1 MQTLRVEVR
10 EQSKGPGVQFSIPM
24 PPVGKPIPQA
34 IVIAKQRYVFQTV
47 LPSGTILYLLA
58 FGGTAP
64 PNTLTIDASRTPLRR
79 TEGAENW
86 RHKPL

>member
-34 IVIAKQRYVFQTV
+34 IVIGTERYAYKEV
-47 LPSGTILYLLA
+47 LPSGSIPALHTM
-58 FGGTAP
+58 
-64 PNTLTIDASRTPLRR
+64 TIDITRTPLRR

-86 RHKPL
+86 RHKLP

>member
-34 IVIAKQRYVFQTV
+34 IVIGTERYAYKEV
-47 LPSGTILYLLA
+47 LPSGSIPALWKATGNLPAMTRIVI
-58 FGGTAP
+58 THQ
-64 PNTLTIDASRTPLRR
+64 DA
-79 TEGAENW
+79 
-86 RHKPL
+86 KK